1 MRFWIAAALVVVS
14 APALA
19 LPLHPTGRAVVAQS
33 IEEVIRPG
41 FEAYAVQTRA
51 LVASVGADC
60 GVSAER
66 LEALRTQFKAV
77 VTAWSQVELYRVGPL
92 LEEDRSDRTLFWPDR
107 KGIALKQVQQIL
119 ASEDATALDPLTL
132 RGKSVAVQ
140 GLGALEFV
148 LFGTGSDEMSTGA
161 AAFRC
166 HYGEAIARLLDQTA
180 WQLVDAW
187 EDQGGISTRL
197 TFPSDMDPEFRDDD
211 EVRRALVGLLAHG
224 VEAIRDQRI
233 LPFLGRE
240 GEPSKPKSAPF
251 WRSGMTMGSVVAN
264 FEGLKR
270 LFEASELGAY
280 LPSENA
286 EIGVKILAGFDAI
299 LSDAALVTGR
309 PSTARWMMRRSVRR
323 LSGLLPPASRLARCW
338 GRICQ
343 RRLGCRSGSRRW
355 TVTDDVA
362 APGVS
367 QGGGGRVCGV
377 ADAQGGRGAGTGRS
391 DLCLVSADAGWRVC
405 SSAGR

>member
-1 MRFWIAAALVVVS
+1 MRFWVVAALVVMS

-33 IEEVIRPG
+33 IEDVIRPG
-41 FEAYAVQTRA
+41 FDAYAAQTKA
-51 LVASVGADC
+51 LVSSVGSDC

-66 LEALRTQFKAV
+66 LEALRGQFKSV
-77 VTAWSQVELYRVGPL
+77 VTAWSQVELYRIGPL
-92 LEEDRSDRTLFWPDR
+92 LEEDRSDRTFFWPDR

-119 ASEDATALDPLTL
+119 ASEDATALDPLAL
-132 RGKSVAVQ
+132 REKSVAVQ

-148 LFGTGSDEMSTGA
+148 LFGTGSDEMASAG

-166 HYGEAIARLLDQTA
+166 GYAEAIAGLLDQTA
-180 WQLVDAW
+180 WELVDGW

-197 TFPSDMDPEFRDDD
+197 TFPSDMDPEFRDVD

-233 LPFLGRE
+233 LPFLGRD

-251 WRSGMTMGSVVAN
+251 WRSGMTMGSIAGD

-286 EIGVKILAGFDAI
+286 DIGVKILAGFDAI
-299 LSDAALVTGR
+299 QSDAALVTGPIDGALSDAAQR
-309 PSTARWMMRRSVRR
+309 AALERMVAESQQVGTLLAEDLPAALGLSV
-323 LSGLLPPASRLARCW
+323 GF
-338 GRICQ
+338 
-343 RRLGCRSGSRRW
+343 
-355 TVTDDVA
+355 
-362 APGVS
+362 
-367 QGGGGRVCGV
+367 
-377 ADAQGGRGAGTGRS
+377 
-391 DLCLVSADAGWRVC
+391 
-405 SSAGR
+405 SSLDGD